1 MLTFLINNKQR
12 GVEMRLIK
20 SLTILLVLL
29 FSISSVNAKT
39 LTERLADGHKL
50 RLGFGTA
57 VPWAYAGDNGE
68 ALGFVNMIALTVLE
82 EMGITEHETK
92 VFEWSGLIPGI
103 NADRSDMIT
112 GGMYILKSRCENI
125 DFSDP
130 IGVFGDAMLVPKGN
144 PMNIN
149 NYADVI
155 KTGAKLV
162 TGTGF
167 NTVEAAKKYGVPD
180 SQMLLV
186 EGEVGILAA
195 MKAGRADVAVQ
206 TFFGAKEHE
215 KKTNGKFEVTDP
227 KLMPKETLNVVGIGF
242 RKTDDKFR
250 EAFNA
255 ALAKVMAN
263 PGKMLKRAGEY
274 GYDKAQLPPP
284 DMTTEWACSTK

>member
-1 MLTFLINNKQR
+1 MRKIYKTLTVLF
-12 GVEMRLIK
+12 
-20 SLTILLVLL
+20 VLL
-29 FSISSVNAKT
+29 FSISTVNAKT

-112 GGMYILKSRCENI
+112 GGMYILKSRCANI

-144 PMNIN
+144 PKGIN

-155 KTGAKLV
+155 RTGAKLV

-167 NTVEAAKKYGVPD
+167 NTVYEAQKARLPD
-180 SQMLLV
+180 STIQIV
-186 EGEVGILAA
+186 
-195 MKAGRADVAVQ
+195 
-206 TFFGAKEHE
+206 
-215 KKTNGKFEVTDP
+215 
-227 KLMPKETLNVVGIGF
+227 
-242 RKTDDKFR
+242 
-250 EAFNA
+250 
-255 ALAKVMAN
+255 
-263 PGKMLKRAGEY
+263 
-274 GYDKAQLPPP
+274 
-284 DMTTEWACSTK
+284 